1 MGLSLEYYSNNKSK
15 INMTNNLKKFL
26 NEEQDPKAVE
36 KLMVKVNGLLTSGE
50 EIEYIAVQ
58 KKPAI
63 NLSPDCI
70 ALTNKRI
77 IFCRPKNFGLS
88 MDFQDYAWKDIAD
101 CHLKE
106 GIMGAT
112 FSIKTIKGGL
122 NLLDYLPKSQAR
134 KLYQFGQEKE
144 EEMIEY
150 RRQHV
155 LEDKRAAAGGGITV
169 NAGAP
174 IAAPSIEQKDD
185 PLVTLQKLKK
195 LLDSE
200 IISQEEFDTKKTEV
214 ISKM

>member
-1 MGLSLEYYSNNKSK
+1 M
-15 INMTNNLKKFL
+15 INDLKKFL

-36 KLMVKVNGLLTSGE
+36 KLMIKVNGLLTSGE
-50 EIEYIAVQ
+50 KVEYIAVQ

-77 IFCRPKNFGLS
+77 VFCRPKNFGLS

-101 CHLKE
+101 CHMKE

-112 FSIKTIKGGL
+112 FSIKTTKGGL
-122 NLLDYLPKSQAR
+122 NMLDYLPKSQAR

-144 EEMIEY
+144 EDMIEY
-150 RRQHV
+150 RRQHA

-169 NAGAP
+169 NAGTS
-174 IAAPSIEQKDD
+174 IPSNVEQKDD
-185 PLVTLQKLKK
+185 PMETLQKLKK

-200 IISQEEFDTKKTEV
+200 IISQEEFDTKKIEI